1 MKTKLVAMALLWAMA
16 GPGNTPG
23 QAQDPSVD
31 PSKKIILMGGGHR
44 RLDTLLRDLERMGRD
59 NTIAVRVVDYGPWGG
74 GIWKPV
80 KLVAEK

>member
-23 QAQDPSVD
+23 QAEDPSVD

-44 RLDTLLRDLERMGRD
+44 RPSTLLRDLERMEK
-59 NTIAVRVVDYGPWGG
+59 TGG
-74 GIWKPV
+74 
-80 KLVAEK
+80 L